1 MNVRCFGIPNSTL
14 LRFGNLVFLCFLAI
28 SQFSYAYL
36 SADKKQSRRS
46 SFCSPSFSTRKTS
59 SIVSAKAEKRNPTSE
74 TFKGTAL
81 EGHPA
86 RKQQGDTAE
95 SDNLLRNQSLEA
107 GSGGRINDSMISS
120 DNASEIKENSMAEPV
135 QAYDEND
142 SARLEDWIDSKAF
155 VDSALNKMKKVK
167 MKEIKEQSLKYFLDS
182 NVTIRIQQ
190 NDVSDV
196 EFNKILEVPKDV
208 QITDSS
214 TRILEVEEKILRA
227 EKTLK
232 KGKSKS
238 TEPLPAKLPTVSAV
252 RQVNSPTVSDQI
264 QSNSYDISD
273 ATNLGFGPS
282 SVAENENQATG
293 ESRFQVQDPSKSEKK
308 LSTINETAMKIIN
321 PIHIERK
328 TDSKLEPEQQ
338 GRQQQQQDR
347 FRTNVEEISVFSKS
361 TRTYCPLTPQNL
373 FDFAVL
379 NEIIIQNEKD
389 ILTPA
394 KEDTDLKI
402 KENILEEND
411 IYYMKVRKLNEDNT
425 TNMNHKNNHSDS
437 DNNIN
442 DHNDTDNIGI
452 NNKKEGNEELEMMKI
467 FSGVELWDPGMMD
480 PWDSSEMNI
489 FSDLRRSMESS
500 SSILIA
506 PDPMLCSNSETIV
519 YNNID
524 IDIDIDVKTSTNV
537 SEHRDNDS
545 KKLNFDRN
553 DYVLEK
559 RKGGKRKKEERN
571 NNYEFISSK
580 DDYLLFNCDDKDENL
595 NKNDEKSAGIIN
607 EDEKNY
613 IPTGDITNN
622 ILRNKSNV
630 ENAYNKL
637 MIDRNDKILKVL
649 LELEEKIISLED
661 ELQDEKHRSTQL
673 IQAFLKM
680 EIEQDLLRAEF
691 VQYKMSHLKD
701 VDKIKMIED

>member
-1 MNVRCFGIPNSTL
+1 
-14 LRFGNLVFLCFLAI
+14 
-28 SQFSYAYL
+28 
-36 SADKKQSRRS
+36 
-46 SFCSPSFSTRKTS
+46 
-59 SIVSAKAEKRNPTSE
+59 
-74 TFKGTAL
+74 
-81 EGHPA
+81 
-86 RKQQGDTAE
+86 
-95 SDNLLRNQSLEA
+95 
-107 GSGGRINDSMISS
+107 
-120 DNASEIKENSMAEPV
+120 
-135 QAYDEND
+135 
-142 SARLEDWIDSKAF
+142 
-155 VDSALNKMKKVK
+155 
-167 MKEIKEQSLKYFLDS
+167 
-182 NVTIRIQQ
+182 
-190 NDVSDV
+190 
-196 EFNKILEVPKDV
+196 
-208 QITDSS
+208 
-214 TRILEVEEKILRA
+214 
-227 EKTLK
+227 
-232 KGKSKS
+232 
-238 TEPLPAKLPTVSAV
+238 
-252 RQVNSPTVSDQI
+252 
-264 QSNSYDISD
+264 
-273 ATNLGFGPS
+273 
-282 SVAENENQATG
+282 
-293 ESRFQVQDPSKSEKK
+293 
-308 LSTINETAMKIIN
+308 
-321 PIHIERK
+321 
-328 TDSKLEPEQQ
+328 
-338 GRQQQQQDR
+338 
-347 FRTNVEEISVFSKS
+347 
-361 TRTYCPLTPQNL
+361 
-373 FDFAVL
+373 
-379 NEIIIQNEKD
+379 
-389 ILTPA
+389 
-394 KEDTDLKI
+394 
-402 KENILEEND
+402 
-411 IYYMKVRKLNEDNT
+411 
-425 TNMNHKNNHSDS
+425 MNHKNNHSDS
-437 DNNIN
+437 DNNKN